1 MRNMLFIT
9 IFMLL
14 ATACA
19 TTQPEKTLKPL
30 PPTEPPLTLTPLIC
44 EDGFLCLTFD
54 GESCTYEGPTDLA
67 SGPAVLV
74 FFNDSPELAAVNVL
88 RHTGDET
95 IQDAIDHIGEEP
107 SSKHHPS
114 WSIELGT
121 WKSLAGGMSLRW
133 EGVLEP
139 GIHHMVCASFKQ
151 GVWFG
156 TGLTVEE

>member
-1 MRNMLFIT
+1 MKKMLFLPIV
-9 IFMLL
+9 LSL
-14 ATACA
+14 VAAC
-19 TTQPEKTLKPL
+19 TTSQPASTSTPL
-30 PPTEPPLTLTPLIC
+30 PPTEPPTQYVC
-44 EDGFLCLTFD
+44 EMGFLCLTFD
-54 GESCTYEGPTDLA
+54 GESCTYEGSTTLKA
-67 SGPAVLV
+67 GPAVLV
-74 FFNDSPELAAVNVL
+74 FFNDSEELAAVNFV

-114 WSIELGT
+114 WSTELGT
-121 WKSLAGGMSLRW
+121 WKPLEGGKSLRW
-133 EGVLEP
+133 EGDLVP